1 MKFHEVNFD
10 LQREL
15 EWISEKVT
23 IVSAP
28 MEIQS
33 LQQAQ
38 SFGKKH
44 KKLEEE
50 VNNHSVVVDKV
61 VESGRKL
68 LSGPSY
74 ASEVVTNT
82 TNLTDAWS
90 PLTRT

>member
-44 KKLEEE
+44 KKLAE
-50 VNNHSVVVDKV
+50 DKMG
-61 VESGRKL
+61 ESGKKL

-74 ASEVVTNT
+74 ASEVVNNT

-90 PLTRT
+90 LLTRT

>member
-33 LQQAQ
+33 LQQA
-38 SFGKKH
+38 
-44 KKLEEE
+44 KLEEE

-61 VESGRKL
+61 VESGEKL
-68 LSGPSY
+68 LSGPSSSY
-74 ASEVVTNT
+74 AIEEHYKPYRC
-82 TNLTDAWS
+82 LE
-90 PLTRT
+90 